1 MQLSK
6 KSRLTIFRTIVGFLF
21 RSLTKIECRG
31 SDNIPDERAAILAL
45 NHLSR
50 LDSPLILILTNR
62 VDISGLVAVDYRNN
76 PFTRWLINWIGGI
89 WINRE
94 EADFQALKEAKRYL
108 DNGGLLGIAPE
119 GTRSKTKSLQ
129 PGKTGIA
136 FLAEK
141 TKVPIIPVAISGTE
155 KIFTELS
162 HLRRPEIKIQ
172 FGEAFHVEQ
181 ISRSQRDASL
191 KKNTD
196 EIMCRIAVMLPEAYR
211 GVYKHHPKLEELLK
225 SD

>member
-1 MQLSK
+1 VPEK
-6 KSRLTIFRTIVGFLF
+6 G
-21 RSLTKIECRG
+21 G
-31 SDNIPDERAAILAL
+31 AILAL

-50 LDSPLILILTNR
+50 LDSPLILIVTHR
-62 VDISGLVAVDYRNN
+62 MDITGLVADTYRSN
-76 PFTRWLINWIGGI
+76 PFTRWLINIIGGI

-94 EADFQALKEAKRYL
+94 QADFQALKEAKRYL

-141 TKVPIIPVAISGTE
+141 TKVPIIPIAISGTE

-162 HLRRPEIKIQ
+162 HLHRPEIKIQ
-172 FGEAFHVEQ
+172 FGEAFHLEP

-196 EIMCRIAVMLPEAYR
+196 EIMCQIAVMLPEAYR
-211 GVYKHHPKLEELLK
+211 GVYKDHPKLEELLK

>member
-6 KSRLTIFRTIVGFLF
+6 KSIITIFRTIVGFLF
-21 RSLTKIECRG
+21 RLLTKIECSG
-31 SDNIPDERAAILAL
+31 LENIPDEGGAILAL

-50 LDSPLILILTNR
+50 LDSPLILVLTRR
-62 VDISGLVAVDYRNN
+62 VDISGLVAVNYRSN
-76 PFTRWLINWIGGI
+76 PFSRWLIDLIGGI

-94 EADFQALKEAKRYL
+94 QADFQALKEAKRYL

-155 KIFTELS
+155 KIFTKLS
-162 HLRRPEIKIQ
+162 HLHRPKIKIQ
-172 FGEAFHVEQ
+172 FGEAFHVEP

-196 EIMCRIAVMLPEAYR
+196 EIMCRIAVMLPEDYR

>member
-1 MQLSK
+1 MQFSKESILS
-6 KSRLTIFRTIVGFLF
+6 IFRLIVGFLF
-21 RSLTKIECRG
+21 RLLTKIECRG
-31 SDNIPDERAAILAL
+31 SENIPDEGAAILAL

-50 LDSPLILILTNR
+50 LDSPLILILTQR
-62 VDISGLVAVDYRNN
+62 VDISGLVAVNYRNN
-76 PFTRWLINWIGGI
+76 PISRWLVNLIGGI

-94 EADFQALKEAKRYL
+94 QADFQALKEAKRYL
-108 DNGGLLGIAPE
+108 DNGGLLGVAPE
-119 GTRSKTKSLQ
+119 GTRSKTKSLL

-155 KIFTELS
+155 KIFTKLS
-162 HLRRPEIKIQ
+162 HFRRPEIKIQ
-172 FGEAFHVEQ
+172 FGEAFRLEP

-211 GVYKHHPKLEELLK
+211 GVYKDHPRLEELLK